1 MSDVTFVIQGMLHP
15 NCISA
20 LPLYLMH
27 GDVIISSWDACPG
40 LLKDGAVNSK
50 SRMIPHYVERFQNF
64 YSPKVKN
71 KVKTILRKSK
81 SRKQIEEEKIYNYNN
96 AYYQFDSTLAG
107 LSQVTTKY
115 VVKLRCDEF
124 YTFIDPVLDKI
135 REPSS
140 KPKLTTSNTWF
151 RKSEEFPWHPSDHI
165 VAGKTDIMLNAFK
178 KAREFCMRGGYFED
192 KDAKRIVGQG
202 ENFTRY
208 KFNEPASGEK
218 RFDTIEVANKN
229 KIISSLNLWLGQ
241 KNYVDVAP
249 SEDVFITIPKRKK
262 KTIKAIV
269 EYESPIQSPVK
280 IGDKLGLLK
289 IYISDE
295 LIKEIE
301 VLSVENI
308 KKSNIFSRLFK
319 SLNYLV
325 WGDV

>member
-218 RFDTIEVANKN
+218 RFDTIEVAFPTPVPEQ
-229 KIISSLNLWLGQ
+229 IIGLSHILASSDEIV
-241 KNYVDVAP
+241 NYD
-249 SEDVFITIPKRKK
+249 KRKEAMK
-262 KTIKAIV
+262 KYFNVIPANELGFFSISRKMKV
-269 EYESPIQSPVK
+269 EYRQHFASDTTLLSAHEREWSILNSIDEIQ
-280 IGDKLGLLK
+280 
-289 IYISDE
+289 
-295 LIKEIE
+295 
-301 VLSVENI
+301 
-308 KKSNIFSRLFK
+308 
-319 SLNYLV
+319 
-325 WGDV
+325 